1 MLRPVARPRNL
12 HVLCLLGIVILVS
25 TPVTPQESQ
34 PPATTFSSSSELVL
48 VPTVVNDKSGA
59 HISGLTKQDFVLK
72 QDGKVRSIAV
82 FEEVRTDSA
91 RVRRSRGEGGI
102 FNNFESDGTYHRLI
116 IIVLDLIN
124 TPLADQASAK
134 EALVKFLLETAES
147 GEPVCLLALTRGG
160 LHLVHDFT
168 DNPKLL
174 AEALRKVQSNT
185 APLIPSQNVEAAH
198 PVGDGLAATLTK
210 LIRGELQAESQLASL
225 ERKDTALITVQGL
238 QQIAKAFR
246 GLPGRKALIWA
257 SSGFPFSL
265 SPPSSLLCEPA
276 CPAEQ
281 RGDVQS
287 AYDNAWRMMNDAQ
300 TAVYPVDLRSTDVGI
315 PVASESTFTHPYDVG
330 DSQFDTA
337 AQARWQRQ
345 DTTSTLQLF
354 AQNTGGIAFLGSNNL
369 AQSFRKAIQDD
380 SSYYMLAYYVA
391 QNGTKS
397 GWHPISIV
405 VHQKGSQARFRN
417 GFFFSTDRSAPS
429 ARQEIA
435 LALGSPLDF
444 TGLPLSMMWS
454 GQNPG
459 KLPGQVRAQFDLV
472 MPANFASV
480 DESERNHMIV
490 DIAAVAKDSNGNIFA
505 NLSQRIDD
513 HLKPEGLEQ
522 IRTHGM
528 TYRNGLQLPPGDY
541 VVRFVVRDALG
552 NRMGSLIAN
561 IKVKL

>member
-1 MLRPVARPRNL
+1 MTTAHRRLYLCEMLRPVARPRNL

-48 VPTVVNDKSGA
+48 VPTVVNDK
-59 HISGLTKQDFVLK
+59 
-72 QDGKVRSIAV
+72 IAV

-315 PVASESTFTHPYDVG
+315 
-330 DSQFDTA
+330 
-337 AQARWQRQ
+337 RWRQ
-345 DTTSTLQLF
+345 KVL
-354 AQNTGGIAFLGSNNL
+354 
-369 AQSFRKAIQDD
+369 
-380 SSYYMLAYYVA
+380 
-391 QNGTKS
+391 
-397 GWHPISIV
+397 
-405 VHQKGSQARFRN
+405 
-417 GFFFSTDRSAPS
+417 
-429 ARQEIA
+429 
-435 LALGSPLDF
+435 
-444 TGLPLSMMWS
+444 
-454 GQNPG
+454 
-459 KLPGQVRAQFDLV
+459 
-472 MPANFASV
+472 
-480 DESERNHMIV
+480 
-490 DIAAVAKDSNGNIFA
+490 
-505 NLSQRIDD
+505 
-513 HLKPEGLEQ
+513 
-522 IRTHGM
+522 
-528 TYRNGLQLPPGDY
+528 
-541 VVRFVVRDALG
+541 
-552 NRMGSLIAN
+552 SLIPMMSETLSLTPPPKPGGNGRTRPAHSSCSR
-561 IKVKL
+561 KTPEE

>member
-1 MLRPVARPRNL
+1 MQEDSCSTSYERGSRDAIARFGSANASACLRAFAIRQCSQGSKTPGCVGRAPSPAFCYFEYFSYIKSSTQLVNVVVTTAHRRLYLCEMLRPVARPRNL

-315 PVASESTFTHPYDVG
+315 
-330 DSQFDTA
+330 
-337 AQARWQRQ
+337 RWRQ
-345 DTTSTLQLF
+345 KVL
-354 AQNTGGIAFLGSNNL
+354 
-369 AQSFRKAIQDD
+369 
-380 SSYYMLAYYVA
+380 
-391 QNGTKS
+391 
-397 GWHPISIV
+397 
-405 VHQKGSQARFRN
+405 
-417 GFFFSTDRSAPS
+417 
-429 ARQEIA
+429 
-435 LALGSPLDF
+435 
-444 TGLPLSMMWS
+444 
-454 GQNPG
+454 
-459 KLPGQVRAQFDLV
+459 
-472 MPANFASV
+472 
-480 DESERNHMIV
+480 
-490 DIAAVAKDSNGNIFA
+490 
-505 NLSQRIDD
+505 
-513 HLKPEGLEQ
+513 
-522 IRTHGM
+522 
-528 TYRNGLQLPPGDY
+528 
-541 VVRFVVRDALG
+541 
-552 NRMGSLIAN
+552 SLIPMMSETLSLTPPPKPSGNGRTRPAHSSCLR
-561 IKVKL
+561 KTPEE